1 MGRQH
6 GHGIRPLAAQGEV
19 RGLCRAGDMHG
30 QQAKDTATAVEPRP
44 TAGLQDLPG
53 RVRVVAHQQ
62 GLRVVQA
69 GALGLHN
76 QAAPV

>member
-6 GHGIRPLAAQGEV
+6 GHGIPPLAAQGEV
-19 RGLCRAGDMHG
+19 RGLRRAGDVHG
-30 QQAKDTATAVEPRP
+30 QQAKDTAVEPRP
-44 TAGLQDLPG
+44 AAGLQDLPG
-53 RVRVVAHQQ
+53 RVRVVAHQK